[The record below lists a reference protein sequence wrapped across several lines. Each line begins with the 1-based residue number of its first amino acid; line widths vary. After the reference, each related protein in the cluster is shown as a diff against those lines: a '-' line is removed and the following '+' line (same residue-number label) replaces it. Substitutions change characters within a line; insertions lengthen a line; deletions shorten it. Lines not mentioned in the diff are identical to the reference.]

1 MAGLWWG
8 VFAVL
13 VRTRA
18 STCTD
23 LKVTSLR
30 ESAMFSCVAG
40 TLTFGVVGVVE
51 EQNDSSAA
59 TPRFTTSLSEDHS
72 LELKRTRLGAAGSH

>member
-8 VFAVL
+8 VFAIL

-30 ESAMFSCVAG
+30 VSAILPCVGECAGEEAG
-40 TLTFGVVGVVE
+40 TVTFGVVGVVE

-59 TPRFTTSLSEDHS
+59 TPRFTTSLSE
-72 LELKRTRLGAAGSH
+72 